1 MPPARPSR
9 LATRV
14 ARPRSIPYAEIVAD
28 VSASAKVGQTVAS
41 AATARRGDTRPYT
54 QVPSEVV
61 TACDRSTACGELS
74 GGGFWTHELVGASLD
89 QWRDSG
95 DGPASILIDLRGVAG
110 YESGFRT
117 IALELLEGAQRCGAH
132 RIAFVA
138 SSAALRL
145 AATALARSSRAHVR
159 VFPDDAAAK
168 RWLDGRG

>member
-1 MPPARPSR
+1 M
-9 LATRV
+9 
-14 ARPRSIPYAEIVAD
+14 VAD
-28 VSASAKVGQTVAS
+28 VSASAKVEQTVAS
-41 AATARRGDTRPYT
+41 AGATRRGDTRPYT

-61 TACDRSTACGELS
+61 TACDRSTARGELS

-89 QWRDSG
+89 QWRG
-95 DGPASILIDLRGVAG
+95 AGEQGPASILIDLRGVAG

-159 VFPDDAAAK
+159 VFPDDTAAK